1 MSWGILARKGRR
13 ARDAPHSGSPSAHGG
28 IKPFIFSHVVALDE
42 ASPLCARVTL
52 PAVGAGFESIAVN
65 LEESMK
71 TKQIRK
77 SSSKIVDSRR
87 VRFGAGNAPRVLR
100 APDAATRDSKKVR
113 FGAGNAPA
121 GLRK

>member
-1 MSWGILARKGRR
+1 
-13 ARDAPHSGSPSAHGG
+13 
-28 IKPFIFSHVVALDE
+28 
-42 ASPLCARVTL
+42 
-52 PAVGAGFESIAVN
+52 
-65 LEESMK
+65 MK